1 MTAKLAPVPSRRPVE
16 TQEEIGARRVADL
29 ARIGRYIG
37 RLQDAGYFGKVTL
50 SFQNGRLC
58 ELRTEQVMKVDDL

>member
-1 MTAKLAPVPSRRPVE
+1 MTAKLAPVPPRRPPETKEELESRRVS
-16 TQEEIGARRVADL
+16 DL

-37 RLQDAGYFGKVTL
+37 TLQDAGYFGKVTL
-50 SFQNGRLC
+50 TFQNGRLC

>member
-1 MTAKLAPVPSRRPVE
+1 MTAKLAPVPVRRAPE
-16 TQEEIGARRVADL
+16 TKEDLEARRAADL

-37 RLQDAGYFGKVTL
+37 TLQDAGLFGKVTL
-50 SFQNGRLC
+50 TFQNGRLC